1 MGKIIGIDLGTTNSC
16 VAVMEG
22 SEPVVVQNSEGQRT
36 TPSIVAFAD
45 KGRLVGQPAKNQMV
59 TNPEN
64 TIYSIKRFM
73 GRRFTEVPEEIKMV
87 PYQVL
92 DSGNDVRV
100 VAQGK
105 KYSPPEIAAAVLQK
119 MKETAERYL
128 GETVTE
134 AVITVPA
141 YFNDSQRQ
149 ATKDAGRIAGLEVK
163 RIVNE
168 PTAAA
173 LAYGLNKEGKEERI
187 AVYDLGG
194 GTFDI
199 SILEL
204 GDGVFEVK
212 STNGDT
218 HLGGDN
224 FDQRI
229 IDWLIDKFKSE
240 YGIDLSNDRMALQ
253 RLKEA
258 AEKAKIEL
266 SGTQSTEINLPFITA
281 DQSGPK
287 HLQYTLARSTFE
299 QMIGDLIEATAQ
311 PCRRA
316 IQDSGVDASAIDQ
329 VILVGGSTRIPA
341 VQKLVQEV
349 FGKEPNRGVN
359 PDEVVAIGAAI
370 QGGILGGEV
379 KDVLLLDVTPL
390 SLGIETLG
398 GVATKLIER
407 NTTIPTRKS
416 QIFST
421 AADSQTAVSIHV
433 LQGEREMAVQNRT
446 LGHFDLVG
454 IPSAPRGVPQ
464 IEVAFDIDANG
475 IVHVSA
481 KDLGTGK
488 EQKIRIESSS
498 GLSEDEIDKM
508 VKDAEVHA
516 DEDKLT
522 RERAESRNEADTLVY
537 TTEKSLADYGDKLND
552 DERAKVESALAE
564 VKSYLEANEADA
576 LDTEELKTKTEALR
590 QAAYKLAEEMYKNA
604 QANASDGGAGAEA
617 QSEAHAGA
625 NGSGDEARSANETAT
640 ARTPGSGAEKVEDV
654 DYEVVD
660 EDDKK

>member
-1 MGKIIGIDLGTTNSC
+1 MGRIIGIDLGTTNSC

-22 SEPVVVQNSEGQRT
+22 GEPVVIQNSEGQRT
-36 TPSIVAFAD
+36 TPSMVAYTA
-45 KGRLVGQPAKNQMV
+45 KGERLVGQPAKNQMV

-64 TIYSIKRFM
+64 TIFSIKRFM
-73 GRRFTEVPEEIKMV
+73 GRRNDEVGEEVTMV
-87 PYQVL
+87 AYHISK
-92 DSGNDVRV
+92 DGSGGVRV
-100 VAQGK
+100 DINDK
-105 KYSPPEIAAAVLQK
+105 HYSPPEISAAILQK
-119 MKETAERYL
+119 MKETAEDYL
-128 GETVTE
+128 GEKVTE

-141 YFNDSQRQ
+141 YFNDAQRQ

-173 LAYGLNKEGKEERI
+173 LAYGFGKDKKEERI

-194 GTFDI
+194 GTFDV

-229 IDWLIDKFKSE
+229 IDWLIENFRND
-240 YGIDLSNDRMALQ
+240 YGIDLSKDRMALQ

-258 AEKAKIEL
+258 AEKAKKEL
-266 SGTQSTEINLPFITA
+266 SSTQSTDINLPFITA
-281 DQSGPK
+281 DSSGPK
-287 HLQYTLARSTFE
+287 HMQYALTRSKFE
-299 QMIGDLIEATAQ
+299 QMVNDLVQKTKE
-311 PCRRA
+311 PCIKA
-316 IQDSGVDASAIDQ
+316 MKDAGVKAEEIDE

-341 VQKLVQEV
+341 VQTLV
-349 FGKEPNRGVN
+349 KELFKRDPHKGVN
-359 PDEVVAIGAAI
+359 PDEVVAVGAAI
-370 QGGILGGEV
+370 QGGILGGDV

-398 GVATKLIER
+398 GVFTRLIER

-421 AADSQTAVSIHV
+421 AADGQTAVSIHV
-433 LQGEREMAVQNRT
+433 LQGERDMAAQNRT
-446 LGHFDLVG
+446 LGRFDLVG
-454 IPSAPRGVPQ
+454 IPAAPRGVPQ
-464 IEVAFDIDANG
+464 IEVSFDIDANG

-481 KDLGTGK
+481 KDLGTGT

-498 GLSEDEIDKM
+498 GLSESEIEKM
-508 VKDAEVHA
+508 VKEAETHA
-516 DEDKLT
+516 EEDKKLKSL
-522 RERAESRNEADTLVY
+522 AEARNEADSLMY
-537 TTEKSLADYGDKLND
+537 STEKSLKEFGEKIGDS
-552 DERAKVESALAE
+552 EQASITTAV
-564 VKSYLEANEADA
+564 
-576 LDTEELKTKTEALR
+576 EELKAALQGDDPEEIKAKTETLK
-590 QAAYKLAEEMYKNA
+590 QASYKLAEEVYKNA
-604 QANASDGGAGAEA
+604 NAQQPQDGGEAPHGASSSDGD
-617 QSEAHAGA
+617 
-625 NGSGDEARSANETAT
+625 N
-640 ARTPGSGAEKVEDV
+640 VEDA

-660 EDDKK
+660 DDGKTD